1 MRRLTF
7 KLGST
12 GILPVYFS
20 TLHGK
25 DSRATNM
32 KKTLTQIGIILPI
45 FFFIL
50 MLFTYAVNV
59 PWMDD
64 TDAFPDFLG
73 RFLEAKDLNER
84 AWLLFK
90 PNNEHRIVYA
100 KLMNLLHYALT
111 GTLNMRTLTMMSN
124 ITLFGILWL
133 FWRVVKEQK
142 IAPMYFLPVPF
153 LLLQPQYYL
162 TSLWTIT
169 GFQYQPVIFFG
180 LLGVYLLS
188 RNTLLTFFGAVLAV
202 FFDSF
207 TMSNGLFY
215 WMVGLVVLALQ
226 GRYKMLGV
234 WAVFAVATFKLYFY
248 RFDTEANDQGFQ
260 YFFKHP
266 HESFFGFFTHLGG
279 SLDFQTL
286 SPILM
291 RSIAPTIAGFILI
304 GVCIWWIFLKVIN
317 TKEKFSIV
325 TFWEKLQLRF
335 NAESSNYII
344 LGSLLFLIINALV
357 IAILRPRFGYFVM
370 IVGNYKIYP
379 ATMLVVV
386 YLMLLTGWLKNIK
399 SQTVFRVI
407 LIGSILFNVVS
418 YIKFL
423 PEIHER
429 RKDLLVRAFNQEH
442 NKIGFGPHV
451 GSDFDQYVQTSLGRL
466 IPKGIYQFPTNTV
479 FKTSEKEILS
489 NFADNQNLKVNV
501 STINKEIFI
510 ENYDLP
516 TGFGLNDGA
525 YLILKS
531 STKTYLIYEKRFLYN
546 FKDSGFFIKI
556 PEKYLIPANYQVGVF
571 WVKGNE
577 RKIYKTDK
585 IVEVNY

>member
-1 MRRLTF
+1 
-7 KLGST
+7 
-12 GILPVYFS
+12 
-20 TLHGK
+20 
-25 DSRATNM
+25 
-32 KKTLTQIGIILPI
+32 
-45 FFFIL
+45 

-73 RFLEAKDLNER
+73 RFLEAKNFDER
-84 AWLLFK
+84 VWLLFK

-111 GTLNMRTLTMMSN
+111 GALNMRTLTIVSN
-124 ITLFGILWL
+124 ITLFGMLWI
-133 FWRVVKEQK
+133 FWRVIKEQK
-142 IAPMYFLPVPF
+142 IAPIYFLPVPL

-162 TSLWTIT
+162 TSIWTIT
-169 GFQYQPVIFFG
+169 GFQYQPVVFFG

-215 WMVGLVVLALQ
+215 WMVGMVVLALQ

-234 WAVFAVATFKLYFY
+234 WMVFMMATFKLYFY
-248 RFDTEANDQGFQ
+248 RFDTEANDQGFT

-279 SLDFQTL
+279 GLDFQTL
-286 SPILM
+286 SPILI

-304 GVCIWWIFLKVIN
+304 GISIWWLFLKVFR
-317 TKEKFSIV
+317 TKDKFSIPNL
-325 TFWEKLQLRF
+325 WEKLQARF
-335 NAESSNYII
+335 NNESSNYII
-344 LGSLLFLIINALV
+344 LGCFLFLIINALV

-386 YLMLLTGWLKNIK
+386 YLMLLTGWLKFQSNQQYFK
-399 SQTVFRVI
+399 WI
-407 LIGSILFNVVS
+407 LVGSIIFNLAS

-423 PEIHER
+423 PEVHER

-442 NKIGFGPHV
+442 NQIGLGPYV
-451 GSDFDQYVQTSLGRL
+451 GSDFDKYVQTALGRL
-466 IPKGIYQFPTNTV
+466 IPKKIYQFPETIFT
-479 FKTSEKEILS
+479 KSEKDILGKLP
-489 NFADNQNLKVNV
+489 DNQPIKVDTSSV
-501 STINKEIFI
+501 DGEIVI
-510 ENYDLP
+510 SNPTLS
-516 TGFGLNDGA
+516 TGFGFNNGV
-525 YLILKS
+525 YLLLKS
-531 STKTYLIYEKRFLYN
+531 DRKNYLIYEKRNLQDFL
-546 FKDSGFFIKI
+546 KTGFSIKI
-556 PEKYLIPANYQVGVF
+556 PPKYLVPDTYKIGIFYVNGTTHQIFNANQ
-571 WVKGNE
+571 
-577 RKIYKTDK
+577 T
-585 IVEVNY
+585 VEVTY